1 MDMYHLEREICRDSV
16 PYRNGTETMAAAT
29 KRNFLE
35 TIGLSIAVMFC
46 IGNVD
51 SYVMTYCTATSA
63 EDENNAWRSIE
74 DARVTSS

>member
-1 MDMYHLEREICRDSV
+1 
-16 PYRNGTETMAAAT
+16 MAAAT

-51 SYVMTYCTATSA
+51 SYVRTYCTATSA